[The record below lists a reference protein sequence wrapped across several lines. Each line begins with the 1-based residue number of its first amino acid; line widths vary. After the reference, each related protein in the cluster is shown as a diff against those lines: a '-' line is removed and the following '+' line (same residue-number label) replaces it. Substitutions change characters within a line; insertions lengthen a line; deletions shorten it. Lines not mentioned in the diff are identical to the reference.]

1 MRLDPVRLDALCAAI
16 ASQSAR
22 SIAGCGD
29 TGYSAA
35 LERRA
40 CQIGGMLELARRL
53 EDHRLVSFLE
63 THKDA
68 LRRRMESE
76 G

>member
-1 MRLDPVRLDALCAAI
+1 MRLDPVRLDALCVAI

-22 SIAGCGD
+22 SVSGCD
-29 TGYSAA
+29 TGHYAA

-40 CQIGGMLELARRL
+40 CQIGGMLEFARRL